1 MYLLLLYAL
10 VKPMKFSLS
19 GFLTV
24 FSAISMLMIVICV
37 CLILFKK
44 IGIIDMDNK
53 SIRIVNEVLA
63 DKSGISLKEIED
75 IEGFDEIVPEDL
87 DYSYDYIEGC

>member
-1 MYLLLLYAL
+1 MYLLLLYTL

-24 FSAISMLMIVICV
+24 FSAISMLVIVICI

-44 IGIIDMDNK
+44 VGFIDMDKK
-53 SIRIVNEVLA
+53 SIHIVNELLA
-63 DKSGISLKEIED
+63 EKSGISLQEIED
-75 IEGFDEIVPEDL
+75 IEGFDEIVPEDIE
-87 DYSYDYIEGC
+87 YSYDYAEGC